1 MDTVKGKKTLRVLS
15 AASFLNDLGA
25 EMIYPIWPFFVTG
38 ILHANMATLG
48 FIDGLGDAMVSLSQ
62 GGAGYLSD
70 KLRKRKV
77 FIWLGYLC
85 GSVARIGYAFTTS
98 WPILAPF
105 RALDRAGKIRA
116 APRDAMIADLS
127 GNHNRGKNF
136 GILRTADNI
145 GGVCGILFCIVF
157 LGILGYK
164 NLFLVSAIPSLIG
177 VVMIMLTI
185 KDTKNRSLKIFR
197 PIKLKEITPNLRLF
211 FFLSALFA
219 LATFSYSFLLIYAQK
234 VGFSIPMILFLYLG
248 YNFVASLCS
257 IPFGILSDRLGRKA
271 ILQIAFL
278 LWGLVCAALLWKL
291 SQWTV
296 VLALGLFGMH
306 KGAFET
312 VQKAFVSEL
321 SPKKF
326 RASCLGYY
334 QMLIGLCALP
344 ASLIAGFLWDKN
356 GLAAPV
362 YFSLCLTLSAAV
374 LLFFVKESQHDAI

>member
-1 MDTVKGKKTLRVLS
+1 MDIKKGKKTLRVLS
-15 AASFLNDLGA
+15 IASFLNDLGA

-38 ILHANMATLG
+38 VLNANMAALG
-48 FIDGLGDAMVSLSQ
+48 FVDGLGDAMVSLSQ

-70 KLRKRKV
+70 KLRKRKI

-85 GSVARIGYAFTTS
+85 GAVSRFGYAITTS
-98 WPILAPF
+98 WIMLIPF

-127 GNHNRGKNF
+127 QHHNRGQNF
-136 GILRTADNI
+136 GILRMADNL

-164 NLFLVSAIPSLIG
+164 KLFIISAIPSLIG

-185 KDTKNRSLKIFR
+185 SDTKTKTLKIFR

-211 FFLSALFA
+211 FVLSAFFA

-234 VGFSIPMILFLYLG
+234 VGFSVAMILFLYLG
-248 YNFVASLCS
+248 YNFIASLCS
-257 IPFGILSDRLGRKA
+257 IPFGILSDRLGRKTV
-271 ILQIAFL
+271 LLIAFL
-278 LWGLVCAALLWKL
+278 LWGLVCAALLWQL
-291 SQWTV
+291 NQWTV
-296 VLALGLFGMH
+296 VLALALFGMH

-321 SPKKF
+321 SPQKF

-344 ASLIAGFLWDKN
+344 ASLVAGLLWDKM
-356 GLAAPV
+356 GLGAPV
-362 YFSLCLTLSAAV
+362 YFSLCLTVVAAV
-374 LLFFVKESQHDAI
+374 LLLFVAESQKDAI